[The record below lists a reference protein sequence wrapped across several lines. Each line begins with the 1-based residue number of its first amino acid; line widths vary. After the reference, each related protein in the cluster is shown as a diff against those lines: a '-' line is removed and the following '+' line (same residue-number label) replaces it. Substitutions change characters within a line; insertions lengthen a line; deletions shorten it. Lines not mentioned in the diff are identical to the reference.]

1 MADKHVYIR
10 KNGKETW
17 CYGVIE
23 ENSNFAVVC
32 DDENQDGVWCGDLE
46 FTPKNWDQVCK
57 YLEENYDP
65 NIEQI
70 EVV

>member
-1 MADKHVYIR
+1 MTDKHVYIR

-17 CYGVIE
+17 CYGVI
-23 ENSNFAVVC
+23 
-32 DDENQDGVWCGDLE
+32 
-46 FTPKNWDQVCK
+46 DQVCK